1 MQIIYKRKV
10 LLIHQVKEIDLEL
23 KIINYLKEKIKMRV
37 KQFVSKK
44 NKKIL
49 IKNKI
54 FLRLIWIHKK
64 MVKNSNFN
72 KTFID
77 FF

>member
-1 MQIIYKRKV
+1 MQIIYKLKV
-10 LLIHQVKEIDLEL
+10 LPIHQVKEIDLEL

-54 FLRLIWIHKK
+54 FHKLIWIHKK

-77 FF
+77 R

>member
-77 FF
+77 R